1 MTEITQET
9 VAELTASIQ
18 KSNEATSQMIDLMGK
33 IGERLDASEQRFVD
47 LIDLLKDQRTKKP
60 EASTSEN
67 NGNLLSGEN
76 SRTLR
81 GAKVASVSSTG
92 ESQLGSGKSIQQ
104 QKHDYYIQEGKD
116 VYQNIDSVYST
127 AVRCGTRHFFEEGP
141 PNSASREEARSRTQ
155 KASQVYEHVSIYLH
169 EKWFVGNCRGA
180 GRALSTEGFRIG
192 GQGGTYAEPDYDSIL
207 GCNRT

>member
-116 VYQNIDSVYST
+116 VYQNIDPGIRGCQMRNKT
-127 AVRCGTRHFFEEGP
+127 FLRRR
-141 PNSASREEARSRTQ
+141 SAKFS
-155 KASQVYEHVSIYLH
+155 
-169 EKWFVGNCRGA
+169 
-180 GRALSTEGFRIG
+180 
-192 GQGGTYAEPDYDSIL
+192 
-207 GCNRT
+207 